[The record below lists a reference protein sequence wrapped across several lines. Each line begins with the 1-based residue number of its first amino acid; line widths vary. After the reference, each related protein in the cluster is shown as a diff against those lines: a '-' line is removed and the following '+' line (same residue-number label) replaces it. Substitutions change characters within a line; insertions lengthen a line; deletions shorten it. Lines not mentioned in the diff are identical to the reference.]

1 MNKIQKIIALAFAA
15 LFMVGLTACG
25 PGTSDAH
32 KVGENISIAA
42 DNFEIQRHIVG
53 VNGITD
59 KYAFEVIGRCSINDQ
74 GNQLEVMC
82 KEGPNQYA
90 KHMIGLSDNT
100 FYVAEQLGV
109 VDASV
114 YHTRVIIK
122 PETLLPEV
130 ELSVGKQ

>member
-1 MNKIQKIIALAFAA
+1 MIAMAA
-15 LFMVGLTACG
+15 GGVLLIGGLTACG
-25 PGTSDAH
+25 PQNSDAH

-100 FYVAEQLGV
+100 FYVAEQIGV